1 MGLQRTVE
9 VLRRQESANYET
21 AESKM
26 LQKNQAGK
34 KRNKDPSAGRMLKLL
49 RDALQSD

>member
-26 LQKNQAGK
+26 LQKNQAEK
-34 KRNKDPSAGRMLKLL
+34 KKKD
-49 RDALQSD
+49 

>member
-26 LQKNQAGK
+26 LQKNQAEK
-34 KRNKDPSAGRMLKLL
+34 KRTKDPSAERMLKLL
-49 RDALQSD
+49 RDALQND